1 MVALLLLL
9 SCGLQPVGSDA
20 CSSDAQ
26 CRDAFGFA
34 STCASEG
41 TCERA
46 EAHPRCTRTFP
57 EDLWLRPEAYRD
69 HYGWVPSLTWR
80 RTSPRFSRYS
90 WHCEMNGAVNL
101 YGSEVAMV
109 QCDYSRNLTV
119 DQLNETEA
127 VQETADFLADVIG
140 VPAILDAGPPGT
152 QRRPTVGWKAA
163 TSC

>member
-9 SCGLQPVGSDA
+9 SCGLQPIGSDA

-34 STCASEG
+34 STCSSEG

-69 HYGWVPSLTWR
+69 HYVVGSIFDMEADVPEVQSIQLALN
-80 RTSPRFSRYS
+80 
-90 WHCEMNGAVNL
+90 EMNGAGGL

-140 VPAILDAGPPGT
+140 AIHG
-152 QRRPTVGWKAA
+152 RFF
-163 TSC
+163 